1 MCGSEPDAFTGPL
14 LVVMRMYQRRTK
26 MAVNIHPVNLPTASE
41 FIEFARKSNAINLD
55 ITAATLLESADGI
68 LRQRPGYVLFN
79 IRCGMLIV
87 ERPEIEVVIR
97 NVTREG

>member
-1 MCGSEPDAFTGPL
+1 
-14 LVVMRMYQRRTK
+14 
-26 MAVNIHPVNLPTASE
+26 MAASIHPVNLPTASE

-55 ITAATLLESADGI
+55 VTAATLLESADAI

-79 IRCGMLIV
+79 LRCGMLIV
-87 ERPEIEVVIR
+87 DRPEIEVVIR